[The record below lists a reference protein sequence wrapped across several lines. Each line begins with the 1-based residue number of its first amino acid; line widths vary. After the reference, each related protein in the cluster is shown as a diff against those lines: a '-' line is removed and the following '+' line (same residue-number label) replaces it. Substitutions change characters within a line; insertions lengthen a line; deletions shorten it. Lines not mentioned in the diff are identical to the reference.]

1 MFFLSPPFPI
11 WSAVRYGICTYIYI
25 PTYIA
30 DIGIYVFLL
39 LCELSSVCATVFV
52 YYALMRWV
60 SICVLCPV
68 VPRPQD
74 PQASGDSFYFILF
87 FLFNYENWIFMC
99 DEEVEARMCCSSSS
113 CHSAANRLRSVCLS
127 AVWEPVLYWLNLGLY
142 FFTMFFF
149 GSSLN
154 WVNSG
159 R

>member
-1 MFFLSPPFPI
+1 MFFFSPPFPI
-11 WSAVRYGICTYIYI
+11 WSAVRYGICTYIYLHI
-25 PTYIA
+25 FQISVYM
-30 DIGIYVFLL
+30 FFSF
-39 LCELSSVCATVFV
+39 LCELSSVCATVFAF
-52 YYALMRWV
+52 YALMRWV

-74 PQASGDSFYFILF
+74 LQASGDSFYFILF

-99 DEEVEARMCCSSSS
+99 DEEVEARMCCSPSS
-113 CHSAANRLRSVCLS
+113 CHSAANRFRSVCLP